1 MFSMCAVCTWTIK
14 SQALPKGDLQL
25 TQCNHLGLGGLLEL
39 VEAEFEDKE
48 DEVVVVVLE
57 AIEAAEATD
66 PEVKPEKKKKKLWK
80 INVFAQKH
88 HISLMKPK
96 NLKNVYSNGNSL
108 GQLKWRMPLNQM

>member
-66 PEVKPEKKKKKLWK
+66 PEVKPEKKTKKNDEKL
-80 INVFAQKH
+80 F
-88 HISLMKPK
+88 SL
-96 NLKNVYSNGNSL
+96 LRTTTFH
-108 GQLKWRMPLNQM
+108 W

>member
-57 AIEAAEATD
+57 AMEAVEATD
-66 PEVKPEKKKKKLWK
+66 PEVKLWL
-80 INVFAQKH
+80 VEAFDDWVLGTVELLHSKH
-88 HISLMKPK
+88 EGSVSSLRLSHLQV
-96 NLKNVYSNGNSL
+96 NLNL
-108 GQLKWRMPLNQM
+108 Q

>member
-39 VEAEFEDKE
+39 VEAEFED
-48 DEVVVVVLE
+48 EVVVVVLE

-66 PEVKPEKKKKKLWK
+66 PEVKPEKNKKKM
-80 INVFAQKH
+80 
-88 HISLMKPK
+88 MK
-96 NLKNVYSNGNSL
+96 N
-108 GQLKWRMPLNQM
+108 

>member
-1 MFSMCAVCTWTIK
+1 M
-14 SQALPKGDLQL
+14 

-66 PEVKPEKKKKKLWK
+66 PEVKPEKK
-80 INVFAQKH
+80 INNERSMF
-88 HISLMKPK
+88 L
-96 NLKNVYSNGNSL
+96 LKSTTFH
-108 GQLKWRMPLNQM
+108 

>member
-1 MFSMCAVCTWTIK
+1 M
-14 SQALPKGDLQL
+14 

-66 PEVKPEKKKKKLWK
+66 PEVKPEKKIMKDQCFCSKAPHFIDEAKKPEKCIFERK
-80 INVFAQKH
+80 FIGSTKMTDATKSNV
-88 HISLMKPK
+88 M
-96 NLKNVYSNGNSL
+96 
-108 GQLKWRMPLNQM
+108 R